1 MAACSLSQKGQTS
14 LDAFVRGPGAAGPG
28 GSEGHWWQR
37 SPGASQC
44 PLSAARAWQCPFS
57 AARAWQ
63 CPLSA
68 ARPCS
73 ARSLRPAPG
82 SARSLRPAPAA
93 PAAPSFGFCPPRP
106 WPLAVVLLLDLPCS
120 HRHQHSLLTVALL
133 EEAPE
138 AQQSPGHR
146 LQGRGRQTRPPSC
159 GPPVPAPVLQ
169 LELGQSPQDLGKSRP
184 RRGASR
190 RQTHTWRRTRC
201 AAGRVPLGGRGA
213 GPAPGGPCARL
224 VALEDWPMAMGPAGQ
239 AGPL

>member
-1 MAACSLSQKGQTS
+1 MRWRITATMSRRRCS
-14 LDAFVRGPGAAGPG
+14 V
-28 GSEGHWWQR
+28 
-37 SPGASQC
+37 ASRR
-44 PLSAARAWQCPFS
+44 AAR
-57 AARAWQ
+57 
-63 CPLSA
+63 L
-68 ARPCS
+68 RPCRNS
-73 ARSLRPAPG
+73 TANSRRC
-82 SARSLRPAPAA
+82 R
-93 PAAPSFGFCPPRP
+93 PRP
-106 WPLAVVLLLDLPCS
+106 RPLAVVLLLDLPCS

-146 LQGRGRQTRPPSC
+146 LQGRGRRTRPASC

-184 RRGASR
+184 RRGASW
-190 RQTHTWRRTRC
+190 RQTHTWRHTRC

-224 VALEDWPMAMGPAGQ
+224 VALEDWPMVRGPAGQ